1 MEKGKRGRTD
11 TWIER
16 SRGIY
21 RNRYKYIYRE
31 ADTER
36 RRERERREKREVKR

>member
-21 RNRYKYIYRE
+21 RNRYKYIQRSRHRE
-31 ADTER
+31 T
-36 RRERERREKREVKR
+36 ERERREKGEVKR